1 MKSLLISA
9 MMLLAFSA
17 QAVSV
22 KVGIVKVEKILAEAP
37 QVEAVNA
44 EMLKRFSGKKDELK
58 ALEEDIKKLQEKY
71 QRNELVMTQDKL
83 DEIKKEAL
91 AKLQEFKQK
100 EAVLN
105 QEVSTMRSQKLAELQ
120 QQIRGI
126 IEDIAKKG
134 EYDLILSDGVVYTSD
149 KLDITD
155 KVLERMK
162 KAFKK

>member
-1 MKSLLISA
+1 VKSLLISA

>member
-134 EYDLILSDGVVYTSD
+134 DYDLILSDGVVYTSD

>member
-1 MKSLLISA
+1 MKSVLLSI

-17 QAVSV
+17 QAASLKIGV
-22 KVGIVKVEKILAEAP
+22 VKVEKILAEAP

-44 EMLKRFSGKKDELK
+44 EMLKRFSGRKDELK
-58 ALEEDIKKLQEKY
+58 QLEEEIKKLQEEYK
-71 QRNELVMTQDKL
+71 RNELVMTQDKL
-83 DEIKKEAL
+83 DEIKTRAIG
-91 AKLQEFKQK
+91 KLQQFKQK
-100 EAVLN
+100 EAELN

-126 IEDIAKKG
+126 IDDIAKNEK
-134 EYDLILSDGVVYTSD
+134 YDLILSDGVVYSSD

-155 KVLERMK
+155 KVLDKMK